1 MDAANHFET
10 PTTMLLTRLEWLAA
24 LAVSITLALLHVS
37 EINWAVFIGLFVI
50 IDVIGYIPGAIA
62 FRRSGDH
69 RIGRG
74 YYLAYNTMHSL
85 ITGGAI
91 AGAWALAFGPEWAL
105 LAIPIHL
112 FGDRGIFGNSLK
124 PFGVPFEPHPVPEFT
139 RFEQA
144 YNAGRPEPAA
154 SEPRRVAHGAGS

>member
-1 MDAANHFET
+1 VDAANHFET
-10 PTTMLLTRLEWLAA
+10 PATMLLTRLEWLAA
-24 LAVSITLALLHVS
+24 LGVSVTLALLHLS
-37 EINWAVFIGLFVI
+37 DIRWAVFIALFVV

-62 FRRSGDH
+62 FRRTPGG

-74 YYLAYNTMHSL
+74 YYIAYNSMHSL
-85 ITGGAI
+85 LTGAAI
-91 AGAWALAFGPEWAL
+91 CGLWSLLFGPEWAL

-139 RFEQA
+139 RFEQEYA
-144 YNAGRPEPAA
+144 HARPPVPADEPGA
-154 SEPRRVAHGAGS
+154 VTHGARA